1 MPAAWLPNSGLIREH
16 HDYGI
21 WCTDAPPI
29 YHVAA
34 MLTSIAA
41 VCADTARLVV
51 DNHPYPLHVWSMLIG
66 DSTSDRKTT
75 ASRLAIS
82 RIESISTER
91 VQRIYGSPEGILQSL
106 VIHPC
111 ITLYV
116 PEGGAFFA
124 QREASY
130 WKHARDIFM
139 DLYDYTTVFE
149 RRLVK
154 ETIKVK
160 NPRISILAAC
170 AFPLLE
176 RYTRDTDWLGGFLAR
191 FLLIAGRPLPF
202 KQRMRTDPKV
212 EAGIEQQINNIFKKP
227 WGNMAMTT
235 GARRVL
241 DDFSTEIHN
250 EATLFPPGIAPSLNR
265 LPETANR
272 LAALYEIASH
282 AASPPPSG
290 VVLVKQESA
299 ACAAALCRASRDE
312 ALTRVGGLTEKSGV
326 SRELSELE
334 TLIRRTGLGGMTR
347 SELIRRLR
355 IHARDLDKLLHTL
368 SEAELIEYV
377 VARSGNAGRPT
388 TRFVHAEAKAD
399 VQRIQQQAQQTVQA
413 AWVDLSGAEPPCL
426 DNLPA
431 FNGVPLGVA
440 HNGDDD
446 DDDDG
451 GRDWN

>member
-1 MPAAWLPNSGLIREH
+1 MPAWLPKSGLIREH

-21 WCTDAPPI
+21 QCTDAPPI

-34 MLTSIAA
+34 MLTSIAS

-51 DNHPYPLHVWSMLIG
+51 DNHPYPLHVWSMLVG
-66 DSTSDRKTT
+66 RSTSDRKTT
-75 ASRLAIS
+75 ASRMAIS
-82 RIESISTER
+82 RIENITQER
-91 VQRIYGSPEGILQSL
+91 VRRIYGSPEGILQSL
-106 VIHPC
+106 VVHPC

-154 ETIKVK
+154 ETLKVN

-170 AFPLLE
+170 AYPLLE

-191 FLLIAGRPLPF
+191 FLLIAGEPLPF
-202 KQRMRTDPKV
+202 KRRPSSDPNI
-212 EAGIEQQINNIFKKP
+212 EAGIERQITNIFQKD

-241 DDFSTEIHN
+241 DDFAAEIHRDGN
-250 EATLFPPGIAPSLNR
+250 MFPVGIGPSLNR
-265 LPETANR
+265 LPETAHR

-290 VVLVKQESA
+290 AVLVKTESA
-299 ACAAALCRASRDE
+299 TCAAALCRASRDD
-312 ALTRVGGLTEKSGV
+312 ALVRISGLTEKAGV
-326 SRELSELE
+326 SRELADLE
-334 TLIRRTGLGGMTR
+334 TLIRRSGLGGLTR
-347 SELIRRLR
+347 TELLRRLR

-368 SEAELIEYV
+368 SEAELVEYIV
-377 VARSGNAGRPT
+377 GRN
-388 TRFVHAEAKAD
+388 TRGRTATRYVHVEAKAD
-399 VQRIQQQAQQTVQA
+399 IERLKQPVAPQASTSS
-413 AWVDLSGAEPPCL
+413 WIDLSGTSAPQI
-426 DNLPA
+426 DSLPE
-431 FNGVPLGVA
+431 FTGVKPWVA
-440 HNGDDD
+440 YGSDE